1 MTYPQSQ
8 SRSQKWLIPLAAIA
22 GLLLIIFYALGLIGG
37 EAKIA
42 PGSTP
47 SEGHALQDGVQ
58 TFTVNKQAADNTLSW
73 QGTVRSRVIAKIA
86 PKLNA
91 RILEI
96 RVHPGD
102 HLNKGDIIALLDDR
116 DLRAATN
123 AANAALVA
131 AQAQATQA
139 ETEARRIEDLYNKQ
153 AATRPNYDAVLAQA
167 KAARAMANQ
176 AASAVQ
182 QSQVT
187 QGENALI
194 APFNSV
200 VTERL
205 QEPGDMGSPSVPVVT
220 LRKPDDLRLEVAI
233 SSQCA
238 AKVSLGM
245 EVKVRIDVIQQTF
258 YGRVD
263 EITPEVDPQT
273 RSQQVKIKLPAR
285 SDLQDGQYGWLEFSC
300 DDSQQALLIPSNA
313 IIHYG
318 QLQAVKVVDGKQW
331 LTRHVR
337 TGKQYGDQVEILSG
351 LHEGETIILT
361 AETQP

>member
-123 AANAALVA
+123 AANAA
-131 AQAQATQA
+131 
-139 ETEARRIEDLYNKQ
+139 
-153 AATRPNYDAVLAQA
+153 
-167 KAARAMANQ
+167 
-176 AASAVQ
+176 
-182 QSQVT
+182 
-187 QGENALI
+187 
-194 APFNSV
+194 
-200 VTERL
+200 
-205 QEPGDMGSPSVPVVT
+205 
-220 LRKPDDLRLEVAI
+220 
-233 SSQCA
+233 
-238 AKVSLGM
+238 
-245 EVKVRIDVIQQTF
+245 
-258 YGRVD
+258 
-263 EITPEVDPQT
+263 
-273 RSQQVKIKLPAR
+273 
-285 SDLQDGQYGWLEFSC
+285 
-300 DDSQQALLIPSNA
+300 
-313 IIHYG
+313 
-318 QLQAVKVVDGKQW
+318 
-331 LTRHVR
+331 
-337 TGKQYGDQVEILSG
+337 
-351 LHEGETIILT
+351 
-361 AETQP
+361 